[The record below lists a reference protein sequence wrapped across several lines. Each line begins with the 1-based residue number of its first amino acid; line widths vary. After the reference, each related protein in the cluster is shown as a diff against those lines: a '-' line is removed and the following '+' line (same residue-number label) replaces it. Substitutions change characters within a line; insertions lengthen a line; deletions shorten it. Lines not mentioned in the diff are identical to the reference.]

1 MAVIDRAGLGALSM
15 RSLAGELGVGTMS
28 LYRYVSGREEIERL
42 IVDHIFQG
50 ADPIGATRGGW
61 QKQIKTLS
69 ESMRSAI
76 SIHPDVIPLLL
87 VHFQNSPSAWRWL
100 NAILKALAQAGFDP
114 DQRVIAVRT
123 IQAYVIGAAQGEFLV
138 PLDGAATSDL
148 AALPLEEFALV
159 VETAQAAFS
168 ISADQ
173 EFSRGL
179 TVVLDGIAARL
190 DRERPKR

>member
-1 MAVIDRAGLGALSM
+1 MVDRAGLGALSM
-15 RSLAGELGVGTMS
+15 RSVASELGVGAMS

-42 IVDHIFQG
+42 IVDHIFQEVDPVG
-50 ADPIGATRGGW
+50 ASRGSW
-61 QKQIKTLS
+61 RNQITALS
-69 ESMRSAI
+69 ASMRSAI

-87 VHFQNSPSAWRWL
+87 VHFQRSPSAWRWL
-100 NAILKALAQAGFDP
+100 NSILKALTQAGFDP
-114 DQRVIAVRT
+114 KQRVVAVRT
-123 IQAYVIGAAQGEFLV
+123 LQAYVIGAAQGEFLV

-148 AALPLEEFALV
+148 TALPLEEFALV

-179 TVVLDGIAARL
+179 AVVLDGLAAILEHEPPGR
-190 DRERPKR
+190 